1 MRELPAGCVIW
12 VMGTFRLFLIR
23 ATCTP
28 GDPLLSVQLALFR
41 AATGT
46 FLCLGFG
53 DALRL
58 ALLARHVSEPLTFG
72 VFVVV
77 GEW

>member
-28 GDPLLSVQLALFR
+28 GSYR
-41 AATGT
+41 AETSGIDG
-46 FLCLGFG
+46 LGYLYHFYNVWRQG
-53 DALRL
+53 DRCSIHGKVRIF
-58 ALLARHVSEPLTFG
+58 ALLPKFRIN
-72 VFVVV
+72 
-77 GEW
+77 